1 MHSELVALTSACLAS
16 SLCSWRKY
24 QCRRLLSSLELLVRA
39 GSYRPVWEISN
50 TAAVMVFA
58 QMRTLSIGAACE
70 FTRGSEHFAPL
81 PSQSRVT
88 RRGWLAS
95 LSLSSFFSF
104 RPPSSRPS
112 PAASDCLGPA
122 GATLT
127 AKTDH
132 VSCRWGETKLK
143 GLLTTTKLPTCYFF
157 WIVYYEK
164 FTHSSHTFVLMF
176 QNLCNGNCET
186 VGPEGG
192 GKLGGS
198 HVPWTFHA
206 PSHSVAYCRDCNKS
220 EKGSLKFKFT
230 IFGGPALP
238 QNFMSHRIVFSF
250 AWLVEIWECA

>member
-1 MHSELVALTSACLAS
+1 MHWWLQVWLAHCALKENINVVVFCL
-16 SLCSWRKY
+16 
-24 QCRRLLSSLELLVRA
+24 LLNCWCALR
-39 GSYRPVWEISN
+39 SYRPVWEISN

-88 RRGWLAS
+88 RRGWLAPSS
-95 LSLSSFFSF
+95 LSPFFSF

-132 VSCRWGETKLK
+132 VSWGETKPK
-143 GLLTTTKLPTCYFF
+143 GLWQPQNYLHVTFLNCTWWEIHSPPTSLLT
-157 WIVYYEK
+157 
-164 FTHSSHTFVLMF
+164 F
-176 QNLCNGNCET
+176 QNLCNSNCET

-192 GKLGGS
+192 GKLEGS

-238 QNFMSHRIVFSF
+238 QNFMSHRNVFSENLF
-250 AWLVEIWECA
+250 RM